1 MPRRNNSRSRRP
13 AAPQPQ
19 SNVRIIG
26 GEWRGRKLDFPAI
39 EGLRPTPDR
48 VRETLFN
55 WLQAY
60 VPGARCLDLFC
71 GSGALGLEALSR
83 GAASVTFVDQAPEVV
98 RQLRSNLNSLKAQNA
113 ELIGNS
119 VPTWL
124 EQRSTNEEV
133 RYDLVFM
140 DPPFRKGL
148 AAPVCALLEQH
159 QLLADEALI
168 YVETEVE
175 LQLEQ
180 LPHNWQLYREKQ
192 AGQVAYRLFMRQ
204 PGQQDID

>member
-1 MPRRNNSRSRRP
+1 MPRRNNHRSRRP
-13 AAPQPQ
+13 SAPASQ
-19 SNVRIIG
+19 SSVRIIG
-26 GEWRGRKLDFPAI
+26 GEWRGRKLDFPEI

-60 VPGARCLDLFC
+60 IPGARCLDLFS

-83 GAASVTFVDQAPEVV
+83 GAASVTFVDQAPEVIN
-98 RQLRSNLNSLKAQNA
+98 QLRSNLNTLKVQNA
-113 ELIGNS
+113 ELIGSS
-119 VPTWL
+119 VPSWL

-140 DPPFRKGL
+140 DPPFRKDMAG
-148 AAPVCALLEQH
+148 PVCALLEQH

-168 YVETEVE
+168 YIETEVE
-175 LQLEQ
+175 LQLDQ
-180 LPHNWQLYREKQ
+180 LPGNWQLYREKQ

-204 PGQQDID
+204 PGEQNLD

>member
-1 MPRRNNSRSRRP
+1 
-13 AAPQPQ
+13 
-19 SNVRIIG
+19 
-26 GEWRGRKLDFPAI
+26 
-39 EGLRPTPDR
+39 

-60 VPGARCLDLFC
+60 VPGARCLDLFS

-83 GAASVTFVDQAPEVV
+83 GAASVTFVDQAPEVIN
-98 RQLRSNLNSLKAQNA
+98 QLRSNLNTLKVQNA
-113 ELIGNS
+113 ELIGSS
-119 VPTWL
+119 VPSWL

-140 DPPFRKGL
+140 DPPFRKGM
-148 AAPVCALLEQH
+148 AGPVCALLEQH

-168 YVETEVE
+168 YIETEVE
-175 LQLEQ
+175 LQLDQ
-180 LPHNWQLYREKQ
+180 LPGNWQLYREKQ

-204 PGQQDID
+204 PGEQNLD

>member
-1 MPRRNNSRSRRP
+1 MPRRNNPRSRRP
-13 AAPQPQ
+13 SASDSQ
-19 SNVRIIG
+19 SSVRIIG

-60 VPGARCLDLFC
+60 VPAARCLDLFS

-83 GAASVTFVDQAPEVV
+83 GAASVTFVDQAPEVIS
-98 RQLRSNLNSLKAQNA
+98 QLRSNLNTLKVQNA
-113 ELIGNS
+113 ELIGSS

-140 DPPFRKGL
+140 DPPFHKGL
-148 AAPVCALLEQH
+148 AGPVCALLEQH

-168 YVETEVE
+168 YIETEAD
-175 LQLEQ
+175 LQLDQ
-180 LPHNWQLYREKQ
+180 LPRNWQLHREKK

-204 PGQQDID
+204 PAQQDIQ